1 MHYLLFLSVAVR
13 VEPFSSPRKSLM
25 QSIKLRLY
33 EANDDQMTV
42 VMARLDESSQTP
54 LQLLSSSALA
64 TKRGNKALATKRG
77 RPSRIHKAAR
87 TIPARKVTFWSTRL
101 GRNVYDVVRLV
112 TILAHAM
119 CKTSEQQ

>member
-33 EANDDQMTV
+33 EANDDQITV

-64 TKRGNKALATKRG
+64 TKRWQQSVGNKAWSS
-77 RPSRIHKAAR
+77 SRIHKAAR
-87 TIPARKVTFWSTRL
+87 QSSEKSHFL
-101 GRNVYDVVRLV
+101 E
-112 TILAHAM
+112 HA
-119 CKTSEQQ
+119 TG